1 MKTTLAPVLAL
12 VLTLGLRPA
21 EPWQQQASAAIP
33 ESDSA
38 SGLQLASP
46 TWAMVD
52 EWLGLLSAPIYAVTV
67 TGYSSSVAQCDAT
80 PHLTATGTP
89 VRRGIIAL
97 SRDLLQQF
105 NPEAPFGWGDRVHV
119 EGLGEFI
126 VEDTMNGRY
135 ARRADIWFPD
145 SVGAVAW
152 GVKELKLAPIPENPL
167 GL

>member
-1 MKTTLAPVLAL
+1 MKTTFAPMFAL

-21 EPWQQQASAAIP
+21 EPWQQPAPDTSAEADIP
-33 ESDSA
+33 V
-38 SGLQLASP
+38 GLQLASP
-46 TWAMVD
+46 TWALVD
-52 EWLGLLSAPIYAVTV
+52 EWLGLGSAPQYAVMV
-67 TGYSSSVAQCDAT
+67 TAYSSSEGQCDSS

-97 SRDLLQQF
+97 SRDLLRQF
-105 NPEAPFGWGDRVHV
+105 NPAAPFGWGDRVHV

-126 VEDTMNGRY
+126 VEDTMSGRF

-145 SVGAVAW
+145 SVSAAAW
-152 GVKELKLAPIPENPL
+152 GIRELKLAPIPDNPL

>member
-1 MKTTLAPVLAL
+1 MKSAVAPLFAL

-21 EPWQQQASAAIP
+21 EPWQAPVPEAAGPLVEQP
-33 ESDSA
+33 ELKFAAPS
-38 SGLQLASP
+38 
-46 TWAMVD
+46 WALVD
-52 EWLGLLSAPIYAVTV
+52 EWLGLSSAPVYAVTV
-67 TGYSSSVAQCDAT
+67 TAYSSSSDQCDST

-97 SRDLLQQF
+97 SRDLLRRF
-105 NPEAPFGWGDRVHV
+105 NPEAPFDWGDRVHV

-126 VEDTMNGRY
+126 VEDTMSGRF

-145 SVGAVAW
+145 SRSATAW
-152 GVKELKLAPIPENPL
+152 GVRELKLAPIPDNPL